1 MTVKCHFH
9 FQMVYSFVWISPQ
22 KHFFESILVTPKG
35 FQPSWQLPLVPQL
48 IHYTYTQ
55 LDKYQKMQMPPSLGK
70 GSHIFIQQTLFEH
83 LLCPGMKMQAC
94 CCPQEP
100 HWCECQVTGWW
111 LNTRCSREPQAVPHR
126 CTLWITTLTAAGEW
140 KGEEDGGRNRG
151 RQTLSEAP
159 DKTKGTLA

>member
-1 MTVKCHFH
+1 MPNIATVKCHFH
-9 FQMVYSFVWISPQ
+9 FQMVYSFVQISPE

-83 LLCPGMKMQAC
+83 LLCPGLLLPPGAPLVWVPGNRM
-94 CCPQEP
+94 
-100 HWCECQVTGWW
+100 VTEHKVQQRAPGCAAQMHA
-111 LNTRCSREPQAVPHR
+111 LNYHSDGSRRVE
-126 CTLWITTLTAAGEW
+126 G
-140 KGEEDGGRNRG
+140 
-151 RQTLSEAP
+151 
-159 DKTKGTLA
+159 